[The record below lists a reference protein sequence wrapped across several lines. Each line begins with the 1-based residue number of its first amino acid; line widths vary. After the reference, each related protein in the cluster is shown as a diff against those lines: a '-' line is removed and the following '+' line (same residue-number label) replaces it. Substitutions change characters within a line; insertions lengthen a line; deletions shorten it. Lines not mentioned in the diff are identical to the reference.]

1 MTINLLLLIL
11 FLFLIFIMFLD
22 YNNYA
27 FNEDRK
33 ISIEDENFKDKM
45 NEFKSKP
52 KKIPITYEEQ
62 YKKKLNLEMD
72 KAFVFYEQDIC
83 KDIKTENVFS
93 LTQELTCK
101 EMNENLKSII
111 KIINGKTNL
120 DIKAKE
126 WILKKLVPDKEYE
139 LEKKKNSKKKFDT
152 LQLHKVSTVLDTS
165 DLLVNNFVGIL
176 NDEFENTKYFD
187 KYNKF
192 HPYSSYK
199 LEKYQILDFYT
210 FKDLNRIILEMKLHR
225 IHKIYDFVICVDI
238 FYNQKKNILYYKNAF
253 VRGVTNRFN
262 TKYLEADDTENKLKY
277 ESFIT
282 DKMNDLI
289 KQLEDSKNGNNE
301 LKYEKILEYIERYDL
316 NKTFN
321 QIIYYELLKMI
332 EKTDISKNKN
342 KNEKL
347 YEKIIILFIENAEK
361 ILFEREETKPGLRND
376 IRFDKSQLD
385 GKKVLTKELN
395 VEVKKLNE
403 KIKGLSFK
411 DLSKIKFNELYPK
424 FKCYNPLKKN
434 EILQLYTNKIYCE
447 SYHSDIKVNGIWDRE
462 CEKDEDCPFFKA
474 NKNYPNNFGGC
485 KKGSCDLP
493 MGMSLIGGTIPSKY
507 SVPMCYNCPDKKFK
521 SLKQDSD
528 CCYKQKKNKKL
539 KSPDYMF
546 GNDEKLR
553 KQNKSNLLKLGLKP

>member
-1 MTINLLLLIL
+1 MSINLLLLIL

-33 ISIEDENFKDKM
+33 ISIEDENFEDKM

-225 IHKIYDFVICVDI
+225 IHKIYDFVYV
-238 FYNQKKNILYYKNAF
+238 
-253 VRGVTNRFN
+253 
-262 TKYLEADDTENKLKY
+262 
-277 ESFIT
+277 
-282 DKMNDLI
+282 
-289 KQLEDSKNGNNE
+289 
-301 LKYEKILEYIERYDL
+301 
-316 NKTFN
+316 
-321 QIIYYELLKMI
+321 
-332 EKTDISKNKN
+332 
-342 KNEKL
+342 
-347 YEKIIILFIENAEK
+347 
-361 ILFEREETKPGLRND
+361 
-376 IRFDKSQLD
+376 
-385 GKKVLTKELN
+385 
-395 VEVKKLNE
+395 
-403 KIKGLSFK
+403 
-411 DLSKIKFNELYPK
+411 
-424 FKCYNPLKKN
+424 
-434 EILQLYTNKIYCE
+434 
-447 SYHSDIKVNGIWDRE
+447 
-462 CEKDEDCPFFKA
+462 
-474 NKNYPNNFGGC
+474 
-485 KKGSCDLP
+485 
-493 MGMSLIGGTIPSKY
+493 
-507 SVPMCYNCPDKKFK
+507 
-521 SLKQDSD
+521 
-528 CCYKQKKNKKL
+528 
-539 KSPDYMF
+539 
-546 GNDEKLR
+546 
-553 KQNKSNLLKLGLKP
+553 